1 MKRVLMLAG
10 TILFTTPLGVFAQE
24 DAGKNEFMISCAV
37 CHGESGKGEG
47 PFARLMN
54 ISVPNLTTLA
64 SQNEGTFPYL
74 KVFMTVDGRTQ
85 IEGHGAP
92 MPVWGERFS
101 TASKDQYGPYGT
113 ELMIRAR
120 IAVLVD
126 YLESIQE

>member
-1 MKRVLMLAG
+1 MKRVVVLAG
-10 TILFTTPLGVFAQE
+10 AILITSSLGVFAQE
-24 DAGKNEFMISCAV
+24 EVGKNEYMVACAV

-54 ISVPNLTTLA
+54 ITVPNLTTLA
-64 SQNEGTFPYL
+64 SRNDGAFPYL

-85 IEGHGAP
+85 VEGHGGP

-101 TASKDQYGPYGT
+101 AASKDQFGPYGT
-113 ELMIRAR
+113 EMMVRGR

-126 YLESIQE
+126 YLEAIQE